1 VNLNGASESIA
12 LGIANHLSAV
22 ADGGQYRFT
31 GLGSGLSSNLYT
43 FMAGPRYTFRAFGG
57 MTAFAQVFGGCARV
71 NASSSGIQAGET
83 GFAMSAGGGLDLPI
97 HQHILLRVFQ
107 ADYIMTRFENAADAA
122 VLQNHVRI
130 SAGVVFRVGN
140 R

>member
-1 VNLNGASESIA
+1 
-12 LGIANHLSAV
+12 
-22 ADGGQYRFT
+22 
-31 GLGSGLSSNLYT
+31 
-43 FMAGPRYTFRAFGG
+43 MAGPRYTFRAFGG
-57 MTAFAQVFGGCARV
+57 MTAFAQVFGGGAQV